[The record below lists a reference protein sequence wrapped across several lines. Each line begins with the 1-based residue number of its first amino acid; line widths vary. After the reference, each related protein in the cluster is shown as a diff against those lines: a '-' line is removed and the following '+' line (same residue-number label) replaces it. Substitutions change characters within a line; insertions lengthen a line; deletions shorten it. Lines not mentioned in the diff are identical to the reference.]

1 MEENCGFGICWP
13 NAYFK
18 VVAITLSHD
27 CELVGFSSLGEIFLI
42 KYLRTYQYFDGFLT
56 NLYKEKIF

>member
-27 CELVGFSSLGEIFLI
+27 CELVGFSSLGENISYQIFKDLP
-42 KYLRTYQYFDGFLT
+42 
-56 NLYKEKIF
+56 IF